1 MPTVPTGIPSVG
13 YWTAK
18 LVTTVAAATT
28 TGAVSLAG
36 EYNNAS
42 SVAAECLFDKSW
54 GGPTAAYEKV
64 KNERFCT
71 IQAYERLGQ
80 LTYSIDD
87 FVFAADPQSGAGSTA
102 LNKVWDLVKDG
113 WSGYLVLRIGKS
125 VDTAAAVGDKVW
137 VLPIEVG
144 VAVPMVGADNE
155 DQMVKCAVSVISEVK
170 RNVALVA

>member
-18 LVTTVAAATT
+18 LVSTIANTASPSLATEYNAAAS
-28 TGAVSLAG
+28 VS
-36 EYNNAS
+36 
-42 SVAAECLFDKSW
+42 AECLFNKSW
-54 GGPTAAYEKV
+54 SGPDGQYERV

-71 IQAYERLGQ
+71 IQSYERLGK
-80 LTYSIDD
+80 LTYTVGD

-137 VLPIEVG
+137 VMPIEVG
-144 VAVPMVGADNE
+144 VAVPVVGADNE
-155 DQMVKCAVSVISEVK
+155 DQTAKCTVAVIGEVK

>member
-13 YWTAK
+13 YWTAR
-18 LVTTVAAATT
+18 LVTTIANTAAP
-28 TGAVSLAG
+28 SLGTEINA
-36 EYNNAS
+36 AS
-42 SVAAECLFDKSW
+42 SVAAECLFGKSW
-54 GGPTAAYEKV
+54 GGPSASYEKV

-71 IQAYERLGQ
+71 IQSYERLGK

-113 WSGYLVLRIGKS
+113 WTGYLVLRIGMS
-125 VDTAAAVGDKVW
+125 VDTAAAAADKVW
-137 VLPIEVG
+137 VFPIEVG
-144 VAVPMVGADNE
+144 VAVPQVGADNE
-155 DQMVKCAVSVISEVK
+155 DQMVRSAVSVIGEVK